1 MKESILKTLNEAAEI
16 LRAFIADD
24 SSAAKIADA
33 ARLMSGALAGGAKI
47 IACGNGGSLCD
58 AAHFCEEL
66 TARFRKNRRAIPAI
80 AANDPAFITCAV
92 NDFDPLDV
100 FKRYVEAL
108 GNRGDVLLAIST
120 SGNSAN
126 ILRAAE
132 LARQKGMKIVALTG
146 KGGGE
151 LGRFADVEIRAPFSE
166 FSDRAQEIH
175 IKVIHILVQEIEN
188 LLIYNKE
195 SHL

>member
-1 MKESILKTLNEAAEI
+1 M
-16 LRAFIADD
+16 
-24 SSAAKIADA
+24 
-33 ARLMSGALAGGAKI
+33 
-47 IACGNGGSLCD
+47 
-58 AAHFCEEL
+58 
-66 TARFRKNRRAIPAI
+66 
-80 AANDPAFITCAV
+80 
-92 NDFDPLDV
+92 
-100 FKRYVEAL
+100 YVEAL